1 MTFKEF
7 KKQASLGGS
16 KKKKESKKV
25 ETMPS
30 EVADW
35 FEANDD
41 QDLTLEDASELIKEM
56 IHQEYGIDTPGPH
69 MVKEL
74 F

>member
-1 MTFKEF
+1 
-7 KKQASLGGS
+7 
-16 KKKKESKKV
+16 
-25 ETMPS
+25 MPS

-41 QDLTLEDASELIKEM
+41 QDLTLEDATELIKDM
-56 IHQEYGIDTPGPH
+56 IAQEYAIDTPGPH

>member
-1 MTFKEF
+1 
-7 KKQASLGGS
+7 
-16 KKKKESKKV
+16 
-25 ETMPS
+25 MPS
-30 EVADW
+30 EVVDW

-41 QDLTLEDASELIKEM
+41 QDLTLEDATELIKDM
-56 IHQEYGIDTPGPH
+56 IAQEYGIDAPGPH

>member
-1 MTFKEF
+1 M
-7 KKQASLGGS
+7 GGS

-41 QDLTLEDASELIKEM
+41 QDLTLEDATELITEM
-56 IHQEYGIDTPGPH
+56 IVKEYGIDTPGPH